1 MKRKQFITL
10 TISGSLNKLH
20 LNSWMICAISE
31 INEST
36 RITTMEGGSYYV
48 KEKPDEVIKMV
59 DSAQNLTYF
68 NTEQ

>member
-10 TISGSLNKLH
+10 TTTGSLEPLH

-31 INEST
+31 QNNAT
-36 RITTMEGGSYYV
+36 RITTMEGSSYYV
-48 KEKPDEVIKMV
+48 KEKPAEVIKMI

>member
-10 TISGSLNKLH
+10 TRSGSLDQIH

-31 INEST
+31 QNSAT
-36 RITTMEGGSYYV
+36 RITTMDGISYYV